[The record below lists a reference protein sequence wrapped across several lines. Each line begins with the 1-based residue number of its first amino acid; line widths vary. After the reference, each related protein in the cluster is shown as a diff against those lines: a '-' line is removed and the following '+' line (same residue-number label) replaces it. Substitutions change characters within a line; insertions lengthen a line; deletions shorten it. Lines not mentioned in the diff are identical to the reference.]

1 MPIRAPHGR
10 SAAYRSIWQWPLRS
24 PARLAGTAVVV
35 LALVASLSYAIGA
48 AQGPRVEPAPGTPG
62 AAPAVPTAGAG
73 YTPGA
78 PQPTV
83 LPPVPDLEP
92 TTLPLSAAPR
102 EALQVVT
109 RWAAA
114 WVRPPAGTSAARW
127 LEGLK
132 PYTTD
137 EYLGVLSGVDPSNV
151 PATRLSGPVRAV
163 RVAPR
168 SVQVRVPTDALT
180 LIVTAVST
188 DAGWRVSGYDRA

>member
-10 SAAYRSIWQWPLRS
+10 SAAYRAIWQWPLRS
-24 PARLAGTAVVV
+24 PRRLVVTGV
-35 LALVASLSYAIGA
+35 VLLALVGGISYGIGV
-48 AQGPRVEPAPGTPG
+48 AQGPRATPKVG
-62 AAPAVPTAGAG
+62 AAPTSTTTAAG
-73 YTPGA
+73 YASGA

-83 LPPVPDLEP
+83 LPPVSELEP

-114 WVRPPAGTSAARW
+114 WVRPPTGTTAARW
-127 LEGLK
+127 LEGLE

-137 EYLGVLSGVDPSNV
+137 EYLGVLSGVDPANV
-151 PATRLSGPVRAV
+151 PATRLTGPVRAV

-168 SVQVRVPTDALT
+168 SVQARVPTDALT